1 MSITIALTM
10 TSQSEQSPQQHAL
23 AVGIAAQGEEARLRT
38 AQRFKCWL
46 TGGLVNQ
53 ISRLLPVRNAA
64 ALAEHV
70 QLLDVHRKNDLN
82 NLQFYCFLPYATN
95 LKKDQIMPLFD
106 LLDRNLRGA
115 ARADALQPPQHHR
128 QPMLGETGAFS
139 GKSSE
144 DGRLRRGRG
153 VNPLEKP
160 FVPQHARP
168 AFQLLDGDGDN
179 LVDFNEF
186 EATRFLFNIQKAE
199 LKIFKVFDI
208 SRDDP
213 LNYREFTMFAV
224 FRTDKQQ
231 QKEERDHEQPPSR
244 ISDLPADQQEPFTQL
259 ATTSL
264 ASPSPW
270 AQLTAAR

>member
-1 MSITIALTM
+1 MVMSITIALTM

-70 QLLDVHRKNDLN
+70 QLLDVHRKNGLN

-106 LLDRNLRGA
+106 LLDRN
-115 ARADALQPPQHHR
+115 
-128 QPMLGETGAFS
+128 
-139 GKSSE
+139 
-144 DGRLRRGRG
+144 
-153 VNPLEKP
+153 NPLEKQFIP
-160 FVPQHARP
+160 RHARP

-186 EATRFLFNIQKAE
+186 EATRFLFNIQKEE

-208 SRDDP
+208 SRDEERAFAGGLSPLQNYP

-231 QKEERDHEQPPSR
+231 QKEERDQKQKGTRER
-244 ISDLPADQQEPFTQL
+244 AGAEFLELKTN
-259 ATTSL
+259 
-264 ASPSPW
+264 
-270 AQLTAAR
+270 

>member
-1 MSITIALTM
+1 MVMSITIALTM

-53 ISRLLPVRNAA
+53 ISRLLPVRNAV

-95 LKKDQIMPLFD
+95 LKKDQIIPLFD
-106 LLDRNLRGA
+106 LLDRN
-115 ARADALQPPQHHR
+115 
-128 QPMLGETGAFS
+128 
-139 GKSSE
+139 
-144 DGRLRRGRG
+144 
-153 VNPLEKP
+153 NPLEKP

-186 EATRFLFNIQKAE
+186 EATRFLFNIQKEE
-199 LKIFKVFDI
+199 LKIFKVFDV
-208 SRDDP
+208 SRDYP

-224 FRTDKQQ
+224 FCTDKQQ
-231 QKEERDHEQPPSR
+231 QKEERDQKQKGTRER
-244 ISDLPADQQEPFTQL
+244 AGAEFLELKTN
-259 ATTSL
+259 
-264 ASPSPW
+264 
-270 AQLTAAR
+270 